1 MAERSIVQ
9 VTLWNSPYLGNFMA
23 SQIALA
29 GEARKQLGLN
39 THCVLA
45 PGAEDQPWLEDLDAA
60 EVTWS
65 ILPKKRS
72 ECRAALD
79 EIVRQHSAALL
90 HTHFTEADVIAA
102 GAATAA
108 GIPCLWHVRTGFTGY
123 PLRQRLKDLVKMRI
137 IARRR
142 VARIVAVS
150 PWLAELAKRRGAPR
164 GRIEVVPN
172 AVDVERYAE
181 LPDRTAARERFGLD
195 PDVPVIVLLGWW
207 PEIKGVDIL
216 LDALKP
222 ITERRPEVQ
231 ALLVGEQDMRSFL
244 AQRLPEQPPWLRLS
258 GFVNDPAW
266 LYAAADIFVSASRA
280 EGQSGAVGEALAS
293 RMSVVISDIAGNA
306 VWGKAPNV
314 LQFPSEDA
322 GALAERLEQ
331 LLDTPAQERA
341 AKGLENRDWLRGHL
355 GMDAWSTQILA
366 IYRELL

>member
-29 GEARKQLGLN
+29 GEARRQLDLG

-45 PGAEDQPWLEDLDAA
+45 PGAENQPWLEDLDAA
-60 EVTWS
+60 GVTWS
-65 ILPKKRS
+65 ILPVRRN

-79 EIVRQHSAALL
+79 RIVRERAGVLL

-102 GAATAA
+102 AAAKAA
-108 GIPCLWHVRTGFTGY
+108 GIPCVWHVRTGFTGY
-123 PLRQRLKDLVKMRI
+123 PLRQRVKDLVKMRI

-150 PWLAELAKRRGAPR
+150 PWLAELAKRRGAP
-164 GRIEVVPN
+164 GDRIEVVPN

-181 LPDRTAARERFGLD
+181 LPDRAAARERFGLD
-195 PDVPVIVLLGWW
+195 PDAQVILLLGWW

-222 ITERRPEVQ
+222 IAEQRPAVQ
-231 ALLVGEQDMRSFL
+231 ALLVGEQDMRTFL
-244 AQRLPEQPPWLRLS
+244 ARRLPEQPPWLRLS

-280 EGQSGAVGEALAS
+280 EGQSGAVGEALGS
-293 RMSVVISDIAGNA
+293 RMSVVISDIAGTA
-306 VWGKAPNV
+306 VWGEAPNV
-314 LQFPSEDA
+314 LKFPSEDA
-322 GALAERLEQ
+322 DALAERLEQ
-331 LLDTPAQERA
+331 LLDTPAQERS

-355 GMDAWSTQILA
+355 GMDAWSAQLLE